1 MVIKCRE
8 AINSFLENRI
18 KQKKKKKYLP
28 SKGGSVNKRKTKVTS
43 EATGKFQV
51 PTPNLVVFGAKCD
64 KTSNNLT
71 YKNVRVKECENHF
84 LIFSIRNSA
93 SASQIY

>member
-8 AINSFLENRI
+8 AINSFLERELSKN
-18 KQKKKKKYLP
+18 KKKKIP